1 MLARGA
7 VIIRKDNMIG
17 LEFNIKNH
25 FKTFYRLTDIIY
37 CRRFSHEI
45 NVKELLKTKVNFCV
59 LN

>member
-25 FKTFYRLTDIIY
+25 FKTFYRRTFQYATPPL
-37 CRRFSHEI
+37 R
-45 NVKELLKTKVNFCV
+45 
-59 LN
+59 